1 MIRQVII
8 PGRRFNRQDFR
19 GEGRGHG
26 SGRRVKRA
34 AKAPSCQSPKRN
46 SPSSATFCWSSDSAV
61 PFPFP
66 SSLPGQPE

>member
-34 AKAPSCQSPKRN
+34 SKRR
-46 SPSSATFCWSSDSAV
+46 PRIELYLLDCGLAEEELALLRDI
-61 PFPFP
+61 
-66 SSLPGQPE
+66 LLE